1 MKAGCM
7 LAVALLL
14 AGLLPAQAQEP
25 EAPPIKVCM
34 CGFTVEG
41 LGPEIISAAI
51 TAIVE
56 ELKSMDIEV
65 SPSPEPEPILAEE
78 CFEDPACLR
87 ESGENL
93 GIDGML
99 DVSILRSGPMVRIS
113 FRLFS
118 SATGAKVFET
128 TTVAPYEDF
137 PGTAPIA
144 RNLEPVLK
152 TIRDVK
158 PAEETASTQEAQP
171 VEEKAP
177 APPPAGEKPA
187 PVEEVAKIAPAPEIV
202 APPPEA
208 VPVAKAAAPA
218 RPDPKQTWGW
228 VMVGVGG
235 AVLAGAGVTGI
246 LTMNLDS
253 DLSSKCG
260 TSHSCPP
267 NLQSDVDRLDNL
279 ALTTDVLLGVGAA
292 AVITGTLLLTVF
304 SDDADA
310 GDLQV
315 QPSLGPGTVGAS
327 ISGRF

>member
-1 MKAGCM
+1 MRTGCL
-7 LAVALLL
+7 LAIALLFADL
-14 AGLLPAQAQEP
+14 FGANAEEAQEP
-25 EAPPIKVCM
+25 PVKICM

-56 ELKSMDIEV
+56 ELKAMDVEV
-65 SPSPEPEPILAEE
+65 SPSPVPEPVLAEE

-93 GIDGML
+93 GIDGIL

-113 FRLFS
+113 FRLFAS
-118 SATGAKVFET
+118 TTGAKLIET
-128 TTVAPYEDF
+128 ATVAPFQDF

-158 PAEETASTQEAQP
+158 PAEAVAPAEESRP
-171 VEEKAP
+171 VEEA
-177 APPPAGEKPA
+177 APPPPPPQPPEPA
-187 PVEEVAKIAPAPEIV
+187 PVEEVAKVAPAPEM
-202 APPPEA
+202 APPPESLPE
-208 VPVAKAAAPA
+208 VKAPAPA
-218 RPDPKQTWGW
+218 RPDPTRTWGW
-228 VMVGVGG
+228 AMVGVGA

-246 LTMNLDS
+246 LTIQLDD
-253 DLSSKCG
+253 DLSAKCDAA
-260 TSHSCPP
+260 HKCAPD
-267 NLQSDVDRLDNL
+267 LQGDVDRLDTL

-304 SDDADA
+304 SGDAHA
-310 GDLQV
+310 GDLKV